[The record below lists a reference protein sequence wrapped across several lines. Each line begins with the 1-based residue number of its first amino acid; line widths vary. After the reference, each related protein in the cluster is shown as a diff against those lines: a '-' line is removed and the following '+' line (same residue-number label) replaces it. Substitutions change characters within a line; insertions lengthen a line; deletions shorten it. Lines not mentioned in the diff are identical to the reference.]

1 MNNLKITLVF
11 AVVISLTV
19 SVMLSLVPLAPA
31 TASLQEDC
39 EKSGGK
45 WVVKGDNTFCYTTLE
60 PEAWSR
66 SRIEEVDSEFCGIST
81 DSTPTPS
88 ACTPTEEPLI
98 LQWKGAG
105 GGGGNESTSEVR
117 MRIEEACVALQTG
130 DTSRRDDGLELL
142 NALVGS
148 NGTQGGNITNAT
160 TNATTTTD
168 TNNSNTTTNPTTP
181 TTDED
186 GTDTTDTGTT
196 TPTTPTTDKDGTDTT
211 DTGTTAAQSPADSAQ
226 EGDRIPDCAPQAC

>member
-19 SVMLSLVPLAPA
+19 SVMLSLVPLAAA

-60 PEAWSR
+60 PEHCTM
-66 SRIEEVDSEFCGIST
+66 SRIEEVDPEFCGIST

-88 ACTPTEEPLI
+88 ACTPTE
-98 LQWKGAG
+98 GATNTTAGRAAG
-105 GGGGNESTSEVR
+105 GGGGNQSTTSEVR

-130 DTSRRDDGLELL
+130 DTQGAMMNLNLAL

-168 TNNSNTTTNPTTP
+168 TNNSNTTTTPTTP
-181 TTDED
+181 TTDE
-186 GTDTTDTGTT
+186 
-196 TPTTPTTDKDGTDTT
+196 DGTDTT

-226 EGDRIPDCAPQAC
+226 EGDPIPDCAPQAC